1 LAPVDG
7 ASVIASSYKFGEFEL
22 DCARYELR
30 RNGRTLK
37 LERIPMELLI
47 LLAEKDGNVVTRQEI
62 VERLWGKD
70 VFVDTEHGINTAIRK
85 IRSAL
90 KDDPE
95 QPRFIQT
102 VTGKG
107 YRFVAERQN
116 GNHASAGLLEPVVSP
131 AQAADLPAKSRRM
144 WPIMVALIALCLAAG
159 GLLLFNSGG
168 IRARLFPSSQ
178 RQIRSIA
185 VLPLANL
192 SGDPS
197 QDYFADGM
205 TDELITMLAK
215 NTSLRVVSRTSA
227 MQYKNAKR
235 PVGEIARE
243 LGVDGILEG
252 SVEKS
257 GNHVHMTVQLI
268 HASRD
273 THVWA
278 ESYDRTLSEAFSLPS
293 DLSQTI
299 AKEIKTA
306 ISPVEPQHPI
316 NPDAHD
322 AYLRGRYSWFNRD
335 MQRSQEYFEKAI
347 QMQPDYAAAWSG
359 LADSYTVRAVD
370 GTSFP
375 STVMG
380 KAEEAARKAIE
391 LDDSLSDAH
400 KARAALYLFDTWEW
414 QHAEAEIL
422 RAIELDPKNSEA
434 HHLYSYLLFVT
445 QRPDKALEEQ
455 KQATELDPFARP
467 WAMGHAYILL
477 RQFDIA
483 IKELRLINEI
493 QPHNALVRFMLSQA
507 YWLKGMWKESE
518 QELEEGMR
526 LIGNAKVAEAEHRAF
541 ERGGE
546 KAVEQFG
553 VDDINATARKHYVA
567 AWDMASQYAYLGDKE
582 NTLKFLE
589 AALKERCPWVV
600 FLQNEPIFDF
610 LHNQPR
616 YQELV
621 KKIGLPPAR

>member
-1 LAPVDG
+1 M
-7 ASVIASSYKFGEFEL
+7 IASSRKFGEFEL

-30 RNGRTLK
+30 RNGQPVK
-37 LERIPMELLI
+37 LERIPMDLLI
-47 LLAEKDGNVVTRQEI
+47 LLIEKDGNVVSRQEI
-62 VERLWGKD
+62 IERLWGKD

-85 IRSAL
+85 IRMTL

-116 GNHASAGLLEPVVSP
+116 GNVSPALVPEPIPSP
-131 AQAADLPAKSRRM
+131 AQAADFPGNSRRI
-144 WPIMVALIALCLAAG
+144 WPRLAVLVVLCLAAG
-159 GLLLFNSGG
+159 VLLLLNSGG
-168 IRARLFPSSQ
+168 IRTRLFSSNQ

-215 NTSLRVVSRTSA
+215 NTSLRVASRTSA

-252 SVEKS
+252 SIEKS

-268 HASRD
+268 HAPSD
-273 THVWA
+273 THIWA
-278 ESYDRTLSEAFSLPS
+278 ESYDRTLNEAFSLPS
-293 DLSQTI
+293 ELSQTI

-306 ISPVEPQHPI
+306 ISPAKPQRLI
-316 NPDAHD
+316 NPEAHD
-322 AYLRGRYSWFNRD
+322 AYLRGRYSWFNGD
-335 MQRSQEYFEKAI
+335 MRSQGYFEKAI
-347 QMQPDYAAAWSG
+347 ELQPDYAAAWSG
-359 LADSYTVRAVD
+359 LADSYTERAVD
-370 GTSFP
+370 GTSHP
-375 STVMG
+375 QTVLG

-414 QHAEAEIL
+414 QRAEAEIV

-455 KQATELDPFARP
+455 KRATELDPFARP
-467 WAMGHAYILL
+467 WALGHAYILL
-477 RQFDIA
+477 RQFDAA
-483 IKELRLINEI
+483 IMELRQINEI
-493 QPHNALVRFMLSQA
+493 QPHDALGRFTLSQA

-526 LIGNAKVAEAEHRAF
+526 LVGNAKMAEAEHRALD
-541 ERGGE
+541 RGGE
-546 KAVEQFG
+546 KAVEQLG
-553 VDDINATARKHYVA
+553 VDDIKARARKQYVA
-567 AWDMASQYAYLGDKE
+567 SLDIASQYAYLGDKE

-589 AALKERCPWVV
+589 AAFNERSPWIV
-600 FLQNEPIFDF
+600 FMQNEPLYDF
-610 LHNQPR
+610 LHAEPR

-621 KKIGLPPAR
+621 KKIGLPPAQ